1 MILASAFL
9 NQLQDTNFQPKPVYL
24 LYGEEPLFL
33 RDSYDGLRKTLK
45 AQGYLTGD
53 VYDVDASFDW
63 QGLQMETQAGSLFA
77 EQRMILV
84 NMPKG
89 SPGRG
94 GGEFIQNWCQY
105 AESLPPHLPPELVIV
120 IQCERLDSRQIKS
133 KWVKA
138 IESVGCVVQAKPVPM
153 NALPNWCQQ
162 KAQSMGLQLERE
174 AAALLAERVEGNL
187 LAADQELIK
196 LSLVL
201 GEGAVVSTQVILEQV
216 VDQAHYQLFAL
227 STAVLNGKVHYSLQ
241 MLNRLREEGIEA
253 PVLLWLLSKELRQL
267 IELSQLSQQ
276 ISMGQ
281 AFKQCRIWSSRQS
294 EFACALNRKN
304 LAGWQRL
311 LTLAL
316 KIDLMIKGI
325 SPTLSGDEVW
335 LEMSQL
341 VLKMA
346 QESSHHQE

>member
-1 MILASAFL
+1 MILSSAFL
-9 NQLQDTNFQPKPVYL
+9 NQLQSDRFVAHPVYL
-24 LYGEEPLFL
+24 LYGEEPLFI
-33 RDSYDGLRKTLK
+33 RESYDGLRQTLQSK
-45 AQGYLTGD
+45 GYLTGD
-53 VYDVDASFDW
+53 VFDVDATFDW

-77 EQRMILV
+77 EQRMMVV

-94 GGEFIQNWCQY
+94 GGEFIQNWCKFAQT
-105 AESLPPHLPPELVIV
+105 LPRDLPPELVIV

-133 KWVKA
+133 KWVGA
-138 IESVGCVVQAKPVPM
+138 IESAGLVVQAKSVPL

-162 KAQSMGLQLERE
+162 RASSLGLQLESD

-201 GEGAVVSTQVILEQV
+201 ANGAVISSQTILEQV

-227 STAVLNGKVHYSLQ
+227 ATSVLNGQVMYSLQ

-253 PVLLWLLSKELRQL
+253 PILLWLLSKELRQL

-276 ISMGQ
+276 MAMGQ
-281 AFKQCRIWSSRQS
+281 AFKQCRIWSSRQA
-294 EFACALNRKN
+294 EFTNALNRKG
-304 LAGWQRL
+304 LVSWQSL
-311 LTLAL
+311 LSRAL

-325 SPTLSGDEVW
+325 RPVLNGEEVW

-346 QESSHHQE
+346 QKAE

>member
-9 NQLQDTNFQPKPVYL
+9 SQLSSDSFTAQPVYL
-24 LYGEEPLFL
+24 LYGEEPFFL
-33 RDSYDGLRKTLK
+33 REGYDGLRDKLK
-45 AQGYLTGD
+45 SQGYLTGD
-53 VYDVDASFDW
+53 VYDVDAHFDW
-63 QGLQMETQAGSLFA
+63 QALQMETQAGSLFA
-77 EQRMILV
+77 EQRMIVV

-89 SPGRG
+89 SPGREG
-94 GGEFIQNWCQY
+94 GKFIQDWCAFAHSLQ
-105 AESLPPHLPPELVIV
+105 AELPPEMVIV
-120 IQCERLDSRQIKS
+120 FLCERLDSRQVKS
-133 KWVKA
+133 KWVTA
-138 IESVGCVVQAKPVPM
+138 IESAGLVVQAKPVPM

-162 KAQSMGLQLERE
+162 KAQTFGLQLDLD
-174 AAALLAERVEGNL
+174 AAQLLAERVEGNL

-201 GEGAVVSTQVILEQV
+201 GDGAVITTQVILEQV

-227 STAVLNGKVHYSLQ
+227 STAVLNGQVRYSLQ

-253 PVLLWLLSKELRQL
+253 PVMLWLLSKELRQL

-276 ISMGQ
+276 VSMGQ

-294 EFACALNRKN
+294 EFTNALNRQGLSAWQN
-304 LAGWQRL
+304 LL
-311 LTLAL
+311 KIAL
-316 KIDLMIKGI
+316 NIDLMIKGI
-325 SPTLSGDEVW
+325 RPTLSGDEVW

-346 QESSHHQE
+346 QKQSE

>member
-1 MILASAFL
+1 MILSSAFL
-9 NQLQDTNFQPKPVYL
+9 NQLQADTFHPKPVYL

-33 RDSYDGLRKTLK
+33 RESYDGLRKTLQR
-45 AQGYLTGD
+45 QGYLTGD
-53 VYDVDASFDW
+53 VYDVDATFNW
-63 QGLQMETQAGSLFA
+63 QSLQMETQAGSLFA

-89 SPGRG
+89 APGRG
-94 GGEFIQNWCQY
+94 GGEFIQNWCQF
-105 AESLPPHLPPELVIV
+105 AQSLPSHLPPELVIV
-120 IQCERLDSRQIKS
+120 IQCERLDSRQTKS
-133 KWVKA
+133 KWVAA
-138 IESVGCVVQAKPVPM
+138 IESAGLVVQAKPVPL
-153 NALPNWCQQ
+153 NALPSWCQQ
-162 KAQSMGLQLERE
+162 RATSLGLQLEQD

-201 GEGAVVSTQVILEQV
+201 GDGAVISTQVILEQV

-227 STAVLNGKVHYSLQ
+227 STAVLNGQVRYSLQ

-253 PVLLWLLSKELRQL
+253 PVMLWLLSKELRQL

-276 ISMGQ
+276 VSMGQ

-294 EFACALNRKN
+294 EFTNALNRQGLSAWQN
-304 LAGWQRL
+304 LL
-311 LTLAL
+311 KIAL
-316 KIDLMIKGI
+316 NIDLMIKGI
-325 SPTLSGDEVW
+325 RPTLSADEVW

-346 QESSHHQE
+346 QKQSE